1 MKRYLVL
8 SLLAAI
14 WLLSCFG
21 CDTLCPPGP
30 RGGGYMM
37 HYGFGYGAPYL
48 GTIFLIVICLAI
60 YFIVRAWKRK
70 GRPPH
75 QESPLDV
82 LKRRYANGEI
92 AKEEFERMKKDL
104 EG

>member
-8 SLLAAI
+8 SLLLACM
-14 WLLSCFG
+14 LLSVVG
-21 CDTLCPPGP
+21 CGNLCPPGP
-30 RGGGYMM
+30 GGGGYMM

-60 YFIVRAWKRK
+60 YFIIRAWKKK
-70 GRPPH
+70 GPPPQ